1 MRSREKK
8 RAGEGT
14 RTLDIQLGK
23 LDVKARIASLKEELF
38 RCESYIYDS
47 SISTTSNRA
56 KSSMRLCDLVK
67 RYGDSRDLST
77 PYLKMLFSCV
87 KTMLPAIETVDQITP
102 DRVNTWLSALPG
114 STETRRRRRRECLTL
129 WRYAIEERLTEV
141 ACIRVKLIKRRT
153 AAVTCWT
160 RSEILLLLRESNDF
174 KSPASCR
181 RREKKVSDAALLRAW
196 IHIGYET
203 GLRFSDIHS
212 LAKDNFRGDLLVVVC
227 KKTGKT
233 CARRLSA
240 VTMRC
245 VAELLELSPDG
256 SVFSAVASRRS
267 ILVLWQAFLKSL
279 NYPGSSKWLRRSAAT
294 HCEASLAGS
303 GGAFLQHTSGSDV
316 TRNHYLDA
324 GQLPLPVGPRPL
336 E

>member
-1 MRSREKK
+1 MRPREKK

-23 LDVKARIASLKEELF
+23 LDVPTKDLLIERLIADYLKANHPS
-38 RCESYIYDS
+38 
-47 SISTTSNRA
+47 RA
-56 KSSMRLCDLVK
+56 KSIMRLSELVK
-67 RYGDSRDLST
+67 KYGDSRDLST
-77 PYLKMLFSCV
+77 PYLKMLFYCV

-102 DRVNTWLSALPG
+102 DRVNAWLSALPG

-129 WRYAIEERLTEV
+129 WRYALDESLTDV
-141 ACIRVKLIKRRT
+141 PCARVKEIKKR
-153 AAVTCWT
+153 AAIVTCWT
-160 RSEILLLLRESNDF
+160 RSEILFLLREAGEF
-174 KSPASCR
+174 KSPPHCGR
-181 RREKKVSDAALLRAW
+181 RSKALDDATLLRSW

-227 KKTGKT
+227 QKTGKT
-233 CARRLSA
+233 CARRLSS
-240 VTMRC
+240 VTMGH
-245 VAELLELSPDG
+245 VEKLLSISPDG
-256 SVFSAVASRRS
+256 SLFAALAPRRS
-267 ILVLWQAFLKSL
+267 VLVLWQAFLKLL

-294 HCEASLAGS
+294 HCEAAIAGS
-303 GGAFLQHTSGSDV
+303 GGTFLQHGAGSDV
-316 TRNHYLDA
+316 TRRHYIDA

>member
-1 MRSREKK
+1 MRPREKK

-38 RCESYIYDS
+38 RCESYIYDF

-56 KSSMRLCDLVK
+56 MSRMRLCDLVK

-77 PYLKMLFSCV
+77 PYLKMLFCCV
-87 KTMLPAIETVDQITP
+87 KTMLPEISTVDEITP
-102 DRVNTWLSALPG
+102 DAVNTWLSALPG

-129 WRYAIEERLTEV
+129 WRFAIDESLTDV
-141 ACIRVKLIKRRT
+141 PCARVKEIKKR
-153 AAVTCWT
+153 AAIVTCWT
-160 RSEILLLLRESNDF
+160 RSEILFLLREAGEF
-174 KSPASCR
+174 KSPPHCGR
-181 RREKKVSDAALLRAW
+181 RSKALDDATLLRSW
-196 IHIGYET
+196 IHLGYET

-227 KKTGKT
+227 QKTGKT
-233 CARRLSA
+233 CARRLSSI
-240 VTMRC
+240 TMAH
-245 VAELLELSPDG
+245 VEKLLSISLDG
-256 SVFSAVASRRS
+256 SLFSALAPRRS
-267 ILVLWQAFLKSL
+267 VLVLWQAFLKSL

-294 HCEASLAGS
+294 HCEASVAGS
-303 GGAFLQHTSGSDV
+303 GGAFLQHNAGSDV
-316 TRNHYLDA
+316 TRRHYIDA